1 MNDIFETLKK
11 LSDNQRKKESKVAKT
26 ATFSV
31 ENSKRKDPSYIY
43 LDEQDNQIKEIPL
56 SKLDSAG
63 SALIN
68 KVMKKKQNPAQ
79 LIHDSIFG

>member
-1 MNDIFETLKK
+1 MNSIFETLSK
-11 LSDNQRKKESKVAKT
+11 LSE
-26 ATFSV
+26 
-31 ENSKRKDPSYIY
+31 SKRKEPSYIY

-68 KVMKKKQNPAQ
+68 KVMKQNPAK
-79 LIHDSIFG
+79 LIYDSIFGNSTRRPL